1 MKKFYINPLQKKL
14 KWYNRGVNGA
24 NVFVKRLPNKYKGDL
39 NDERYIQKCLVFRI
53 LAEIR

>member
-24 NVFVKRLPNKYKGDL
+24 NVFVNRLH
-39 NDERYIQKCLVFRI
+39 
-53 LAEIR
+53 